1 MNQIDNYALCVK
13 IILFL
18 NKNSCLSKSNLLY
31 FISLSD
37 FYVDGTMQNKNIKNI
52 NSFKIYSSQMNN
64 ALAILLSTKLIEPY
78 GYNLKLTASGKV
90 FAYKFSND
98 KTNQKLIEKI
108 DYIQQNYINE
118 SDLDKIYNE
127 LTVNFIES
135 HIGGFYEN

>member
-1 MNQIDNYALCVK
+1 MNKIDNYALCVK

-18 NKNSCLSKSNLLY
+18 NKNSCLSKSNLIY

-78 GYNLKLTASGKV
+78 GYNLKLTAAGKV

-98 KTNQKLIEKI
+98 KANQKLIEKI

-118 SDLDKIYNE
+118 SNLDKIYNE
-127 LTVNFIES
+127 LTVKFIES
-135 HIGGFYEN
+135 HIGGYYEN